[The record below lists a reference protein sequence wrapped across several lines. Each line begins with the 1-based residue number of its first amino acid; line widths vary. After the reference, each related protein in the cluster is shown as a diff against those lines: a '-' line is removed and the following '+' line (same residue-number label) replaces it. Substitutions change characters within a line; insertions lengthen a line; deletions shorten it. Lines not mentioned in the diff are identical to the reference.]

1 MKRDHDHVISRSLEG
16 NYYEKISCVLIMALA
31 PLRLLTDHERELHG
45 CLSVSNVS
53 AAAVFLLPSLPDHA
67 LHVAV
72 QTDMTSHSSLMHT
85 KTMQYPL
92 QLSTCSSCHK

>member
-72 QTDMTSHSSLMHT
+72 QTYDITLVIDAYQNNAVS
-85 KTMQYPL
+85 PAA
-92 QLSTCSSCHK
+92 